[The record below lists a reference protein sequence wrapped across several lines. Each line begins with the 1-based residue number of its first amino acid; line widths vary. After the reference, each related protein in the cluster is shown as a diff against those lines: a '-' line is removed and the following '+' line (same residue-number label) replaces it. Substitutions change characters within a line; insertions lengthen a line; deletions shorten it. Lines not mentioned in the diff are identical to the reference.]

1 MSMKSPFLL
10 VVPLAVLLAG
20 CVTQDQTHTTA
31 QQTPYNKPLTSPGAK
46 FGALPPIVQ
55 LTVLAEVGPE
65 QVVDA
70 VRDTSSGRVVYK
82 IYFRDSELFPT
93 MYVAPDGSVLN
104 PDLTVAVN
112 ARPGTRIKLSEVPNS
127 VKEAIPK
134 RAPVAEVAYISKES
148 WGERTVYVVTFKD
161 ETHTPKLLLG
171 EDGTVLDE
179 AQ

>member
-1 MSMKSPFLL
+1 M
-10 VVPLAVLLAG
+10 LLAG
-20 CVTQDQTHTTA
+20 CATQNQTLTA
-31 QQTPYNKPLTSPGAK
+31 ERETPYHKPLTSPGAK

-65 QVVDA
+65 EVVDA

-104 PDLTVAVN
+104 PDLTVAVS
-112 ARPGTRIKLSEVPNS
+112 ARPGTRVKPADVPAS

-134 RAPVAEVAYISKES
+134 RAPISEVAYISKES

-161 ETHTPKLLLG
+161 EAHTPKLLLG